1 MFLSCSSNLHPWCDS
16 KICLSSERHYS
27 DQVNV
32 TDVPYPLIL
41 ALPFTHSQGCKPGR
55 ALGCGGAR
63 RWLWLPFVS
72 LKHPQNFI
80 LTHAHPYARTNT
92 HTCLQNNISI
102 HGAACGQRSGQLP
115 LCRWLSLHIRIQCNA
130 FLCGFCSTSH

>member
-1 MFLSCSSNLHPWCDS
+1 MSCSSNLHSLCDS
-16 KICLSSERHYS
+16 KICLSSEKHHS
-27 DQVNV
+27 DQVNLI
-32 TDVPYPLIL
+32 DVPYPLTLAL

-63 RWLWLPFVS
+63 RWLWLPFVN
-72 LKHPQNFI
+72 LKQPQNFI
-80 LTHAHPYARTNT
+80 LTHARTNT

-115 LCRWLSLHIRIQCNA
+115 LCRWLSLHVHIQYDA